1 MMFGVQML
9 ATVVAGERMEKILEL
24 DGLFLTQ
31 KVFVA
36 EEPLEK
42 FVALTMTAV
51 KILDYAIDLVS
62 LPIAAFAFPTEENLN
77 QTMSLLQ
84 KQDALPVVLAVV
96 SGEHFQALS

>member
-1 MMFGVQML
+1 MFVVQML
-9 ATVVAGERMEKILEL
+9 ATAAAGERMEKILEL

-42 FVALTMTAV
+42 FAALTMIAV
-51 KILDYAIDLVS
+51 KIPDCATDLVL
-62 LPIAAFAFPTEENLN
+62 LPIVAFAFPTEENLN
-77 QTMSLLQ
+77 QTMSLVQ
-84 KQDALPVVLAVV
+84 TQDALPVVLAIV

>member
-84 KQDALPVVLAVV
+84 KQGALPVALAVV